1 MDLAFVLLIIFI
13 ITTPLMEQSISLKLP
28 VGGSNKPTAKQDDV
42 VVVEARPDG
51 VYYVR
56 SQSLGADLK
65 VLEARLVEEYRKNPN
80 MVVRIRADRAGKFEL
95 PVNIIEV
102 CRRNGITRFDI
113 GTEPQGG
120 R

>member
-1 MDLAFVLLIIFI
+1 
-13 ITTPLMEQSISLKLP
+13 
-28 VGGSNKPTAKQDDV
+28 
-42 VVVEARPDG
+42 
-51 VYYVR
+51 VR
-56 SQSLGADLK
+56 LHGADLCEHLAALD
-65 VLEARLVEEYRKNPN
+65 VGLLDAAEQDAHVVTGARLVEEYRKNPN